1 MKAII
6 LKEAG
11 TTANLEH
18 TELPLPK
25 IKENE
30 VLIKVR
36 AISINPVDVKA
47 RANEGVL
54 TWLFAE
60 ERPVILGWDI
70 SGEVTETG
78 SGVSAFKI
86 GEEVFGMVNFVGQGK
101 AYAEYVAVPAD
112 QLALKPATVSH
123 QEAAAATL
131 AALTAWQ
138 ALVNHGK
145 VSRGEK
151 VLIHAASGGVGHYA
165 VQIAK
170 YLGAFVIGTSSAGNR
185 DFVLSLG
192 ADEHIDYTSPLFEKA
207 VTDADFVLD
216 TIAGDTLTRSIDMLK
231 PGGRLITIP
240 SPDFPQTDKEKA
252 LGRNISLSAIM
263 VQSSGTDMN
272 LLADLLEKGILKSH
286 VAQNFDFKDMDK
298 AHQAV
303 ETGRTRGK
311 IVVTLVADSN

>member
-30 VLIKVR
+30 VLVKVR

-47 RANEGVL
+47 RAHEGVL

-60 ERPVILGWDI
+60 PRPVILGWDI

-78 SGVSAFKI
+78 SGVSTFKI
-86 GEEVFGMVNFVGQGK
+86 GDEVFGMVNFVGQGK
-101 AYAEYVAVPAD
+101 AYAEYVAAPAD
-112 QLALKPATVSH
+112 QLALKPATVSY

-138 ALVNHGK
+138 ALVSNGK
-145 VSRGEK
+145 VSSGQK
-151 VLIHAASGGVGHYA
+151 ILIHAASGGVGHYA

-192 ADEHIDYTSPLFEKA
+192 ADEHIDYTSSLFEQA

-240 SPDFPQTDKEKA
+240 SPDFPQADKEKA
-252 LGRNISLSAIM
+252 LSKNISLSAMM

-311 IVVTLVADSN
+311 IVLTVTEDSN